1 MKIFEPGDTVYFPE
15 INKPT
20 GYPMTVI
27 GGRKTYYTSGKKYI
41 KYLVEGHAVPPKIV
55 CEGCGKEF
63 ETDPDSPDYLEYAVC
78 PHCGARKDFELKDR
92 CGLTD
97 NLAKWI
103 KSTIDNKYDSIIK
116 VVGFVGT
123 GKSNMSVDLATTVDP
138 TFTLEERYVYDILP
152 FYKKLDE
159 GWDEIKPGM
168 CFLMDESINQL
179 NKRRWNSETNTTFG
193 EFLTMFRSLGLIL
206 ILVMPY
212 EDTFDVLL
220 RETDR
225 ARCTIT
231 ALDLPNGGTYEG
243 RGYYEVSVIMKGG
256 KKVDVCMGTFPMM
269 DLSTLDRYEDLKNGS
284 QRKKLRELIEKLEPK
299 EKKVEEKTSR
309 KDMALWF
316 IIHEG
321 WDYKEV
327 SARFNIPEGTLR
339 RWKKEYLDEKD
350 GL

>member
-27 GGRKTYYTSGKKYI
+27 GGRKTYYASGKKYV
-41 KYLVEGHAVPPKIV
+41 KYLVEGHTP
-55 CEGCGKEF
+55 EGN
-63 ETDPDSPDYLEYAVC
+63 
-78 PHCGARKDFELKDR
+78 
-92 CGLTD
+92 GLTD

-103 KSTIDNKYDSIIK
+103 RSTIDNKYDSIIK
-116 VVGFVGT
+116 VIGFVGT

-179 NKRRWNSETNTTFG
+179 NKRRWNSETNITFG
-193 EFLTMFRSLGLIL
+193 DFLTMFRSLGLIL

-231 ALDLPNGGTYEG
+231 ALDLPNGGKYEG

-269 DLSTLDRYEDLKNGS
+269 DLSTLDKYEDLKKES
-284 QRKKLRELIEKLEPK
+284 QRKKLRELIDKLEPK
-299 EKKVEEKTSR
+299 EKK
-309 KDMALWF
+309 
-316 IIHEG
+316 G
-321 WDYKEV
+321 
-327 SARFNIPEGTLR
+327 
-339 RWKKEYLDEKD
+339 
-350 GL
+350 